1 MSKYSIINYSKKY
14 ENSYSN
20 FIDDNYGT
28 NSYLKSSNYLQWL
41 YFDNPSGIGYQD
53 FLLVTTEK
61 SIVVGCIHKLR
72 FEINTNSSCSTESGV
87 TIHNLM
93 IDKLHR
99 NGIALMLV
107 VASLKKEKIFF
118 APAVLG
124 KLNFIYKNLNTK
136 SYESYWGYKLIYT
149 NFINYISHHI
159 LNNKIYKLPKVNKVT
174 LLKESNDILLLLLN
188 NESRDITFTHE
199 FINWRL
205 FSHHI
210 SNNYVL
216 ISESGKSCLIFATGW
231 RKNIPVCRIYF
242 SKFLNV
248 EEGSSLFKNALGIS
262 KAKGCLLLLLTLDD
276 PISIE
281 VVNNFGIKSIVNKPK
296 SYLRAGNIKIKK
308 TYEWQLFSDIGF
320 EESFS

>member
-1 MSKYSIINYSKKY
+1 MTKYSIINYSKLY

-20 FIDDNYGT
+20 FIDDNYGR

-41 YFDNPSGIGYQD
+41 YFDNPSGTGYKD
-53 FLLVTTEK
+53 FLLVITDK
-61 SIVVGCIHKLR
+61 NIVVGCIHKLR
-72 FEINTNSSCSTESGV
+72 FEMNINSSCCTETGV

-149 NFINYISHHI
+149 NFLNLISKYIFS
-159 LNNKIYKLPKVNKVT
+159 NKILKLPKINKVT
-174 LLKESNDILLLLLN
+174 LLKESNDILLSLLN
-188 NESRDITFTHE
+188 KYSRDITFTHK

-231 RKNIPVCRIYF
+231 RKNVPVCRIFF
-242 SKFLNV
+242 SKFLNI
-248 EEGSSLFKNALGIS
+248 EEGTNIFKYALGIS
-262 KAKGCLLLLLTLDD
+262 QEKGCLLLLLTLDD
-276 PISIE
+276 PISI
-281 VVNNFGIKSIVNKPK
+281 VVANNFGIKPLVNKPK
-296 SYLRAGNIKIKK
+296 SYLRSGNIKINK